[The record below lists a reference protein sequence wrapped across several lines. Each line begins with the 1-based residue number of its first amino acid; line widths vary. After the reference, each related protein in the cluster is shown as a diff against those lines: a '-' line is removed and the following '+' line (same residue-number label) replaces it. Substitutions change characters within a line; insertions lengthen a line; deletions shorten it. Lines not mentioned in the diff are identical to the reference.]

1 MSASSDH
8 KQPAIKVKKPSLEH
22 RRATGPGI
30 RQSEMLAVDAS
41 ATDNPTTELSGKPAP
56 SSASDRPAGG
66 KLLTIFDQSQ
76 SATTPSELEYENVH
90 QPYCCLIKLRTKQ
103 MLYLKFRLL
112 LRL

>member
-66 KLLTIFDQSQ
+66 KLFTMFDQSQ
-76 SATTPSELEYENVH
+76 SATTPSESKYEDVH
-90 QPYCCLIKLRTKQ
+90 QPY
-103 MLYLKFRLL
+103 
-112 LRL
+112 